1 MSGLSKG
8 WKILQGI
15 ILLLIIS
22 IQANAQ
28 ENFRIMFYNVE
39 NMYDIKDNPETNDD
53 DLTPSG
59 QLHWTSYRYWKK
71 LNDIS
76 TVISS
81 VGDDRYPPAL
91 VGICEVENDSVLFDL
106 TRRAGLRKHKYEYII
121 TNSKDNRGSNT
132 ALLYQRD
139 QIKIISKRSYTPT
152 LESDPS
158 KTTRDILHVTGKVI
172 NDEILDIFVCHFPS
186 RREGIKRTR
195 PDRIRCAELLR
206 LKADSLFRIRKKANI
221 IIMGDFNDY
230 PNDISLSESLGAH
243 SIKSPVTDKN
253 LYNMFYHRLGEKN
266 AGSYKYKGK
275 WNFIDQFIISGNLL
289 KPSCKISIK
298 DKDAHVYS
306 ASFLLHDDNTKSGGG
321 GQKPLRTY
329 SGFKYPGGYSDHLPI
344 YMDLI
349 IKD

>member
-1 MSGLSKG
+1 MSGLSKR

-28 ENFRIMFYNVE
+28 ESFRIMFYNVE

-53 DLTPSG
+53 DLTPNG
-59 QLHWTSYRYWKK
+59 QLRWTSYRYWKK

-81 VGDDRYPPAL
+81 AGDGKYPPAL

-106 TRRAGLRKHKYEYII
+106 TKRAGLREHKYEYII

-139 QIKIISKRSYTPT
+139 RIKIISKRSYTPT
-152 LESDPS
+152 LQSDPL

-186 RREGIKRTR
+186 RHEGIKRTR
-195 PDRIRCAELLR
+195 PDRIRCAELLKQ
-206 LKADSLFRIRKKANI
+206 KADSLFRIRKKANI

-230 PNDISLSESLGAH
+230 PNDISLTESLGAR
-243 SIKSPVTDKN
+243 SIKSRVSDKN
-253 LYNMFYHRLGEKN
+253 LYNMFYHYSDKTN
-266 AGSYKYKGK
+266 TGSYKYKGK

-289 KPSCKISIK
+289 NLSSKISIK
-298 DKDAHVYS
+298 GKEAHVYS
-306 ASFLLHDDNTKSGGG
+306 EPFLLHDDNKKYG
-321 GQKPLRTY
+321 GQKPFRTY
-329 SGFKYPGGYSDHLPI
+329 SGFKYLGGYSDHLPI

>member
-1 MSGLSKG
+1 MKELNKQLKSLSV
-8 WKILQGI
+8 I

-22 IQANAQ
+22 IQTNAQ

-39 NMYDIKDNPETNDD
+39 NMYDTKDNPETNDD
-53 DLTPSG
+53 DLTPNG
-59 QLHWTSYRYWKK
+59 QLRWTNYRYWKK

-81 VGDDRYPPAL
+81 VGDKYPPAL
-91 VGICEVENDSVLFDL
+91 VGVCEVENDSVLFDL

-121 TNSKDNRGSNT
+121 TDSKDNRGSNI

-152 LESDPS
+152 LQSNPL

-172 NDEILDIFVCHFPS
+172 NEEILDIFICHFPS
-186 RREGIKRTR
+186 RREGIKRTM
-195 PDRIRCAELLR
+195 PDRIRCAELL
-206 LKADSLFRIRKKANI
+206 KQKTDSLFRIRKKANI

-230 PNDISLSESLGAH
+230 PDDISLSESLGAH
-243 SIKSPVTDKN
+243 SIKSPISDKG
-253 LYNMFYHRLGEKN
+253 LYNMFYHRIHEKN
-266 AGSYKYKGK
+266 TGSYKYRGK

-289 KPSCKISIK
+289 NLSSKISIK
-298 DKDAHVYS
+298 KKEAYIYS
-306 ASFLLHDDNTKSGGG
+306 APFLLHDDNKKYG
-321 GQKPLRTY
+321 GQKPFRTY

>member
-1 MSGLSKG
+1 MSRLNKFR
-8 WKILQGI
+8 KILQGI

-39 NMYDIKDNPETNDD
+39 NMYDIKDNPGTNDD

-59 QLHWTSYRYWKK
+59 QLHWTNRRYWKK
-71 LNDIS
+71 LNDIG
-76 TVISS
+76 TVIASA
-81 VGDDRYPPAL
+81 GDKYPPAL

-106 TRRAGLRKHKYEYII
+106 TKRAGLRKHKYEYII

-152 LESDPS
+152 LQSDPM
-158 KTTRDILHVTGKVI
+158 KTTRDILHVTGRVI

-206 LKADSLFRIRKKANI
+206 QKTDSLFRIRKKANI

-243 SIKSPVTDKN
+243 SIKSPVSDKN
-253 LYNMFYHRLGEKN
+253 LYNMFYHYSGEKN
-266 AGSYKYKGK
+266 AGSYKYRGK

-289 KPSCKISIK
+289 NLSSKISIK
-298 DKDAHVYS
+298 GKEAHVYP
-306 ASFLLHDDNTKSGGG
+306 ASFLLHDDNKKYG
-321 GQKPLRTY
+321 GQKPFRTY
-329 SGFKYPGGYSDHLPI
+329 SGFKYLGGYSDHLPV

-349 IKD
+349 IKN